1 MPRTCRPR
9 SATILPAAGLV
20 LLVLSGCGPSRAT
33 VKGTVVFPNDLQLK
47 NDDDVQISFTPEDNK
62 SEGTTSGYGVYN
74 PADKTFVIKTADQK
88 GLPVGKYRV
97 GVQLT
102 AYPGHEDTD
111 QRQEYLDAFNANHG
125 AGAGKLTYEV
135 TGGSAQDI
143 TIDLN
148 SNTITKK

>member
-1 MPRTCRPR
+1 MLRTCRLRP
-9 SATILPAAGLV
+9 ALILPAVGLA
-20 LLVLSGCGPSRAT
+20 LLALSGCGPSRAT

-62 SEGTTSGYGVYN
+62 SEGATSGYGVYN

-88 GLPVGKYRV
+88 GLPPGKYRV

-111 QRQEYLDAFNANHG
+111 QRQAYLDAFNANHSG
-125 AGAGKLTYEV
+125 GSGKLTYEV
-135 TGGSAQDI
+135 RGGTQDI
-143 TIDLN
+143 TIDLG